1 STYHLGGILADDM
14 GLGKTIQSIAY
25 ILSENTSHPH
35 LIVVPSS
42 VVYNWQNEFRKFAPD
57 LNVSV
62 IAGTPEERQEKIKAG
77 KEADVWVTSYGTI
90 RQDVEYYRDVLF
102 QTLILDEAQY
112 IKNYATKTSKA
123 VREIKASRRFALS
136 GTPIENSLDELWA
149 IFQVILPGL
158 MPNQREFR
166 RLESKKIASLTRP
179 FILRRLKQDVLR
191 ELPDKIESVHVSELT
206 QEQKTLYVGYL
217 RKIQE
222 EATESIASSGINAN
236 RMKILR

>member
-1 STYHLGGILADDM
+1 LMNVASSYIELKITEAS
-14 GLGKTIQSIAY
+14 GLIIR
-25 ILSENTSHPH
+25 I
-35 LIVVPSS
+35 
-42 VVYNWQNEFRKFAPD
+42 
-57 LNVSV
+57 
-62 IAGTPEERQEKIKAG
+62 
-77 KEADVWVTSYGTI
+77 TSYATL
-90 RQDVEYYRDVLF
+90 RQDIEHYRELNF

-222 EATESIASSGINAN
+222 EATESIASGGFNAN
-236 RMKILR
+236 RMKILAGLTRLRQLCCHPSL